1 LSHALLGD
9 ARLYV
14 AQLEFDHDLRD
25 ERQAAGCACGG
36 TLHVADYPRKPRG
49 GPARL
54 PEGYERRLSLC
65 CGQQGCRKRSTPPSL
80 RYLGRRVY
88 LAAVVVLASAMRH
101 GLSARR
107 VAELRT
113 LIGVSR
119 RTLERWRRWWLEQF
133 RETPVWKT
141 LQGRLASPVDLER
154 LPRSLLERF
163 AGEPQE
169 QLVALLRQLSPLS
182 VTSAERGHRA
192 RRMRLEMDPQRTP
205 AAAAERPK

>member
-1 LSHALLGD
+1 
-9 ARLYV
+9 
-14 AQLEFDHDLRD
+14 
-25 ERQAAGCACGG
+25 
-36 TLHVADYPRKPRG
+36 
-49 GPARL
+49 
-54 PEGYERRLSLC
+54 
-65 CGQQGCRKRSTPPSL
+65 
-80 RYLGRRVY
+80 VY

-182 VTSAERGHRA
+182 VTSPPSAVTEHAE
-192 RRMRLEMDPQRTP
+192 
-205 AAAAERPK
+205 